1 MEIRGGKMIKAT
13 LYNLGH
19 LKKTKN
25 KKKERKRIMILKW
38 VLCDLLELDK
48 WDGWNV

>member
-1 MEIRGGKMIKAT
+1 MIKAT

-19 LKKTKN
+19 KRNQEQEKK
-25 KKKERKRIMILKW
+25 RKRIMILKW